1 MVRFL
6 PEAYEDLAKL
16 DAAHTAFGGKPP
28 YPSDAIL
35 NKIELLDTFPLM
47 GPIHPDPFL
56 AQRGFRKISADRW
69 VATYRVDD
77 DIPTIYRVFHQRS
90 AQQNGTI
97 G

>member
-6 PEAYEDLAKL
+6 PETYEDLAKL
-16 DAAHTAFGGKPP
+16 DAVHAAFGGKAP

-35 NKIELLDTFPLM
+35 NKVELLATFPLM
-47 GPIHPDPFL
+47 GPIHPDSFL
-56 AQRGFRKISADRW
+56 AQRGSRKISADRW

-77 DIPTIYRVFHQRS
+77 DIPTVYRVFHQRS
-90 AQQNGTI
+90 AQQNGNI